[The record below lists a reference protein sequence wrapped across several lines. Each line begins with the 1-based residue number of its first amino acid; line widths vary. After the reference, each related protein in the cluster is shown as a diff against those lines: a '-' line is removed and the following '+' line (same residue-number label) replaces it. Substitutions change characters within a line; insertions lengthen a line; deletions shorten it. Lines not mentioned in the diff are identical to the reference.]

1 MKHAWAKPMFIPARK
16 RGWGCHQFSREMCTF
31 TFCLGDSAS
40 IAIMPVKS
48 QSSTAVLRG
57 RSGYS
62 ESVRSACSYHTA
74 CGRQSPRTAHRP
86 SGLH

>member
-1 MKHAWAKPMFIPARK
+1 MHGQNPCLFQLENMAGVAISSQEKL
-16 RGWGCHQFSREMCTF
+16 TF

-48 QSSTAVLRG
+48 QSGMAVLCG